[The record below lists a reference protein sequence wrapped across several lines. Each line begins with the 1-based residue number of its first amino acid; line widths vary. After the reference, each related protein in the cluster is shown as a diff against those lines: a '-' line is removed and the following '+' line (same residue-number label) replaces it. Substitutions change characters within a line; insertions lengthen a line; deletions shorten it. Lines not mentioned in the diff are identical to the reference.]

1 MTADDLPLPAP
12 ARPLW
17 LVTLADLSLLLV
29 GFFVLLQANRD
40 LDPRRL
46 AEGLAAGFGVTAPA
60 MPVAGNAIDGFA
72 PGRADLPYSPAALA
86 AWAGAELRDP
96 RVRLTVTGVADT
108 VPGHGDVDAASG
120 SGAVSGNVKSPAS
133 ATAGRSQRR
142 HGDGGPSRTVKSGTS
157 APG

>member
-120 SGAVSGNVKSPAS
+120 SGAACEPSTICCS
-133 ATAGRSQRR
+133 ARSDALKTIGRCV
-142 HGDGGPSRTVKSGTS
+142 GDKRQTHRG
-157 APG
+157 A